1 MYLFT
6 ARVLR
11 ACRCPVCGE
20 KLERGEL
27 SVAVSGLGSTLDRGY
42 CSDRC
47 ARVHYPCKRGAV

>member
-11 ACRCPVCGE
+11 PTRCPVCGE

-27 SVAVSGLGSTLDRGY
+27 SVAVVGLGSILDQGY

-47 ARVHYPCKRGAV
+47 ARVHYPCRRAA